1 MRTLILFFL
10 VSLGLSAN
18 AQVWVSDRSSRT
30 ISADTL
36 QRIPRSGPGDVLTR
50 VLVTSC
56 SATAGD
62 VFRIFD
68 SSGVASSTIA
78 ANIQMSTF
86 TLGGL
91 AQDCVKEYLFLLR
104 VSSAI
109 TYTKQGAGEVV
120 ILWNDNSKEIP

>member
-18 AQVWVSDRSSRT
+18 AQVWVSDRSSWT

-36 QRIPRSGPGDVLTR
+36 RRIPRSGPGDVLTR

-56 SATAGD
+56 SATASN
-62 VFRIFD
+62 VFMIFD

-78 ANIQMSTF
+78 ASISLSTSA
-86 TLGGL
+86 LGGL
-91 AQDCVKEYLFLLR
+91 AQDCVKEYPFYLR

-109 TYTKQGAGEVV
+109 TYTKQAGGEVV
-120 ILWNDNSKEIP
+120 ILWNDNSKEQE